1 MTRPYKHGNIDDV
14 NVEEWMGAEKIG
26 ETPVY
31 SKFGSG
37 ESSKGMLYKIV
48 KTSQGQDK
56 QHKRRLKEVQSE
68 FDKNQMPYKMQDL
81 ECTEDMDSWRHGMI
95 DTAKLKSD
103 VIEPMWNR
111 ESLFDALVKERQI
124 AAKQVRSGGTRVR
137 KKINHFM

>member
-14 NVEEWMGAEKIG
+14 NVEEWMGAEKIR

-56 QHKRRLKEVQSE
+56 QHKCRLKEVQSA

-111 ESLFDALVKERQI
+111 DSL
-124 AAKQVRSGGTRVR
+124 
-137 KKINHFM
+137 